1 MPYTVSDMLSSA
13 NETMGAG
20 GGSVS
25 LKRRGEDGVML
36 DATPAERDLL
46 DTQARVKSAALALQG
61 LDPEQKLAW
70 ALSKRAEGDK
80 RFAAGATAD
89 AVELYIAAMAGMD
102 FGNVGHG
109 STAAEEA
116 DNAGGGARSA
126 TWRSHV
132 QRVLQVPVLISLG
145 ACMLATEQ
153 FAKATQVLDQALAL
167 EPRSAGALLQR
178 ARARTALCAFA
189 GARRDLEAVLGG
201 ESRGC
206 AVSAHAA
213 DGSTAGGRAEQLVE
227 ERRRARRAE
236 AECLLARLAKAE
248 AVDQRHERAKDG
260 IARRMAA
267 GLKQGRLYSD
277 KQQGAKKGAGARAA
291 AAAPTVAARPP
302 PRRRQDGPRH
312 RLMPQGVGEWA
323 AFSLV
328 LVVIYG
334 FIRQLMTASSYA

>member
-36 DATPAERDLL
+36 DATPAEHDLL

-70 ALSKRAEGDK
+70 ALLKRAEGDK

-102 FGNVGHG
+102 FGGNVGHG
-109 STAAEEA
+109 SATAAAEEA
-116 DNAGGGARSA
+116 DDARGGARSA

-132 QRVLQVPVLISLG
+132 QRMVQVPVLISLG
-145 ACMLATEQ
+145 TCMLATEQ

-206 AVSAHAA
+206 AASALAA
-213 DGSTAGGRAEQLVE
+213 DGSTVGDRTEQLVE
-227 ERRRARRAE
+227 ERRRARAE
-236 AECLLARLAKAE
+236 AERLLARLATAE

-260 IARRMAA
+260 MARRMAA

-277 KQQGAKKGAGARAA
+277 KKQGAKKGAGPRA
-291 AAAPTVAARPP
+291 AAAPTVAAP
-302 PRRRQDGPRH
+302 PRRRRDDSRH
-312 RLMPQGVGEWA
+312 RLMPQGAGEWA
-323 AFSLV
+323 AFALV
-328 LVVIYG
+328 LVVIYA
-334 FIRQLMTASSYA
+334 FICMVTGSFSS